1 MGAGGQYAFV
11 ISADDLVVI
20 NRVDR
25 DQNLAEP
32 RMPMVVI
39 LLNLILKAGGFPPG

>member
-11 ISADDLVVI
+11 IPADDLVVV

-25 DQNLAEP
+25 DQHLPEP
-32 RMPMVVI
+32 KMSDI
-39 LLNLILKAGGFPPG
+39 GQLLRLVLQAGRF